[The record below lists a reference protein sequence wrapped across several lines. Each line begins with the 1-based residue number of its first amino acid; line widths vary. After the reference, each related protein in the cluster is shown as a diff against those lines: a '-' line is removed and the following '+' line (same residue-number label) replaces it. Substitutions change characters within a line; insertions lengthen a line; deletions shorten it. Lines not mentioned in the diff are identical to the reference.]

1 MIQHTFAN
9 DIFEIQLGTPPCN
22 EIGSTFTHELG
33 RIILEIR
40 KLNPKVVILHSAI
53 EGGFCAGADLRE
65 FYQGILSH
73 PLDEAMVKLRTFLD
87 DIHRVMNT
95 LDTMPMPT
103 IGVIHG
109 VCFGGGFELAL
120 TCDVLVAESS
130 ARFCFPELR
139 LGIVPGF
146 GGIPRLRR
154 EVGNSVVRDLLF
166 TGRSINADKAQ
177 TLGLVSQV
185 VQPKKGLDVAR
196 KMAAQMSRYD
206 AQVMAKAK
214 AFMKQIPLEE
224 LEREKEL
231 FLEMFRSPAVLAGLK
246 KFVESTDLRPY
257 LA

>member
-1 MIQHTFAN
+1 MIRTVNNN
-9 DIFEIQLGTPPCN
+9 DIFEVELCTPPCN
-22 EIGSTFTHELG
+22 EIGSKLTQELQ
-33 RIILEIR
+33 RTILEI
-40 KLNPKVVILHSAI
+40 KKQNPKVVLFYSSI

-73 PLDEAMVKLRTFLD
+73 PLEEAIVKLTSFLD

-95 LDTMPMPT
+95 LDTLPLPT

-154 EVGNSVVRDLLF
+154 DVGNAVVRDLLF
-166 TGRSINADKAQ
+166 TGRSINAEKAQ

-185 VQPKKGLDVAR
+185 VQPQKGLEVAR
-196 KMAAQMSRYD
+196 KMALQMSRYD

-214 AFMKQIPLEE
+214 AFIKRVPLDE
-224 LEREKEL
+224 LEKEKAL
-231 FLEMFRSPAVLAGLK
+231 FVEMFQSPAVLAGLK
-246 KFVESTDLRPY
+246 KFVESSDLRPY